1 MTTMDSAARERTET
15 ADPAATPSPTVG
27 KAPAA
32 GYRNDAPPAFALT
45 PPHNPGQMR
54 VTKRNGGQEV
64 VDVNKIVRA
73 VTRSADGLYAVDP
86 MRVALKTIGG
96 LYDGATTQELDQ
108 LSIRTAAALTA
119 EEPEY
124 GQLAAR
130 LLAAFVDKEVSGQDI
145 QSFSQSISTGFELG
159 ILNERLR
166 DFVQVN
172 ARKLNDAIDTTASRR
187 FEYFGLRTVY
197 DRYLLRHPTKRF
209 VIETPQ
215 YFFMRI
221 ACALG
226 GNDVAETLELYR
238 MLSSLE
244 YLASSPTLFNAGTAH
259 EQLSSC
265 FLLDSPQD
273 ALESI
278 YAKYGDVAQ
287 LSKFAGGIGLAYS
300 RIRSRGSLI
309 KGTNGHSNGLVPW
322 LKTLDASVAAVNQ
335 GGKRKGAACVYL
347 ESWHADIEEF
357 LELRENTGDDA
368 RRTHNLNLA
377 NWVPDLFMRRV
388 ESDGDWSLFDPKI
401 VPHFVDTWGATFDAA
416 YERAEADGLAVK
428 TIKARELYA
437 RMLRS
442 LAQTGN
448 GWMTFKDRSNATS
461 NQTARPENVIHL
473 SNLCTEI
480 LEVTS
485 EGETAVCNLGSINL
499 ARHVV
504 DGQFDYE
511 KLSTTVRTA
520 VRQLNR
526 VIDLNFYPI
535 ASAKTANVKWRPVGL
550 GVMGLQDVFFKLRL
564 PFDSDEARA
573 LSTRIAEEIYF
584 HALSMSNEI
593 AERDGPHP
601 GFEESRAANGEL
613 QFDYWPA
620 ATPTGKDGRWAELR
634 EKIKAKGLRNS
645 LLIAIAPTATIASIA
660 GCYECIEPQVS
671 NLFKRET
678 LSGDFLVVNRY
689 LVDELKTLGLWTAE
703 IRDQIKLA
711 EGSVQGIAAIPAE
724 LRAVYRTTWELPQ
737 KALIDLAAARGAY
750 IDQSQSLN
758 LFMENPN
765 IGQLSSMYMY
775 AWKSGIKTTYYL
787 RSRPATRIAKT
798 TVSSSAASLPTPA
811 APTAD
816 AQEQAEAAVFCS
828 LENPEYCEA
837 CQ

>member
-1 MTTMDSAARERTET
+1 MTTMDSSARERTET
-15 ADPAATPSPTVG
+15 ADAAVSANNTTD

-32 GYRNDAPPAFALT
+32 GYRNDPPPAFALT

-73 VTRSADGLYAVDP
+73 VTRSADGLFAVDP

-145 QSFSQSISTGFELG
+145 QSFSQSISTGFDLG

-166 DFVQVN
+166 DFVLVN
-172 ARKLNDAIDTTASRR
+172 ARKLNDAIDTTGSRR

-388 ESDGDWSLFDPKI
+388 ETDGDWSLFDPKI
-401 VPHFVDTWGATFDAA
+401 VPHFVDTWGATFEAA
-416 YERAEADGLAVK
+416 YEKAEAEGLAAK
-428 TIKARELYA
+428 SIKARELYA

-485 EGETAVCNLGSINL
+485 EGETAVCNLGSVNL

-511 KLSTTVRTA
+511 KLGTTVRTA

-535 ASAKTANVKWRPVGL
+535 ATAKTANMKWRPVGL

-564 PFDSDEARA
+564 PFDSEEARK
-573 LSTRIAEEIYF
+573 LSTRIQEEIYF
-584 HALSMSNEI
+584 HALSMSNEM
-593 AERDGPHP
+593 AERDGAHP
-601 GFEESRAANGEL
+601 GFDETRAANGEL

-620 ATPTGKDGRWAELR
+620 ATPTGVEGRWAELR

-645 LLIAIAPTATIASIA
+645 LVIAIAPTATIASIA

-689 LVDELKTLGLWTAE
+689 LVDELKTLGLWTADV
-703 IRDQIKLA
+703 RDQIKLA
-711 EGSVQGIAAIPAE
+711 EGSVQGIAAIPAA
-724 LRAVYRTTWELPQ
+724 LREVYRTTWELPQ

-798 TVSSSAASLPTPA
+798 TVSSSSASLPTPA
-811 APTAD
+811 APVAD

>member
-15 ADPAATPSPTVG
+15 AAETTATPNPAAE

-54 VTKRNGGQEV
+54 VKKRNGGQET

-73 VTRSADGLYAVDP
+73 VTRSADGLFSVDP

-108 LSIRTAAALTA
+108 LSIRTSAALTA

-130 LLAAFVDKEVSGQDI
+130 LLSAFIDKEVAGQEI
-145 QSFSQSISTGFELG
+145 QSFSQSIATGAELG
-159 ILNERLR
+159 ILNDRLR
-166 DFVQVN
+166 DFVQTN
-172 ARKLNDAIDTTASRR
+172 SRKLNDAIDTTASRR

-226 GNDVAETLELYR
+226 GNDVTETLELYR

-309 KGTNGHSNGLVPW
+309 KGTNGHSIGLVPW

-388 ESDGDWSLFDPKI
+388 ETDGDWSLFDPKI

-416 YERAEADGLAVK
+416 YEKAEADGLAVK
-428 TIKARELYA
+428 SIKARELYA

-480 LEVTS
+480 LEVTN
-485 EGETAVCNLGSINL
+485 ENETAVCNLGSVNL

-504 DGQFDYE
+504 DGVFDFD
-511 KLSTTVRTA
+511 KLSSTVRTA

-535 ASAKTANVKWRPVGL
+535 ATAKTANVKWRPVGL

-573 LSTRIAEEIYF
+573 LSTRIQEEIYF
-584 HALSMSNEI
+584 HALSQSNEI
-593 AERDGPHP
+593 AERDGAHP
-601 GFEESRAANGEL
+601 GFDESRAANDEL

-620 ATPTGKDGRWAELR
+620 ATPNGKDERWAELR
-634 EKIKAKGLRNS
+634 AKIKQHGLRNS

-689 LVDELKTLGLWTAE
+689 LVEELKTLGLWTAE
-703 IRDQIKLA
+703 VRDQIKLA
-711 EGSVQGIAAIPAE
+711 EGSVQGVAAIPAQ
-724 LRAVYRTTWELPQ
+724 LRAVYRTVWELPQ

-775 AWKSGIKTTYYL
+775 AWKSGVKTTYYL

-798 TVSSSAASLPTPA
+798 TVSASVSAPV
-811 APTAD
+811 APVVD
-816 AQEQAEAAVFCS
+816 AQEEATAAVFCS

>member
-15 ADPAATPSPTVG
+15 ADAAATPSTRTTEQ
-27 KAPAA
+27 APAA
-32 GYRNDAPPAFALT
+32 GYREDAPPAFALT

-54 VTKRNGGQEV
+54 VKKRNGGQET

-73 VTRSADGLYAVDP
+73 VTRSADGLFAVDP

-130 LLAAFVDKEVSGQDI
+130 LLSAFVDKEVSGQDI
-145 QSFSQSISTGFELG
+145 QSFSQSINLGVELG

-166 DFVQVN
+166 AFVQAN
-172 ARKLNDAIDTTASRR
+172 ARKLNDAIDLTASRR

-197 DRYLLRHPTKRF
+197 DRYLLRHPTKRH

-273 ALESI
+273 DLASI

-309 KGTNGHSNGLVPW
+309 RGTNGHSNGLVPW

-388 ESDGDWSLFDPKI
+388 ETDGDWSLFDPKI
-401 VPHFVDTWGATFDAA
+401 VPHFVDTWGETFEAA
-416 YERAEADGLAVK
+416 YAKAEADGIASK
-428 TIKARELYA
+428 TVKARELYA

-480 LEVTS
+480 LEVTN
-485 EGETAVCNLGSINL
+485 EGETAVCNLGSVNL
-499 ARHVV
+499 SRHVV
-504 DGQFDYE
+504 DGAFDFD
-511 KLSTTVRTA
+511 KLATTVRTA

-535 ASAKTANVKWRPVGL
+535 DTARTANMKWRPVGL

-564 PFDSDEARA
+564 PFDSAEALQ
-573 LSTRIAEEIYF
+573 LSTRISEEIYF
-584 HALSMSNEI
+584 HALSQSNEI
-593 AERDGPHP
+593 AERDGAHP
-601 GFEESRAANGEL
+601 GFDESRAANGEL

-620 ATPTGKDGRWAELR
+620 ATPTGKDDRWAELR

-689 LVDELKTLGLWTAE
+689 LVDELKTLGLWTADV
-703 IRDQIKLA
+703 RDQIKLA
-711 EGSVQGIAAIPAE
+711 EGSVQGITSIPE
-724 LRAVYRTTWELPQ
+724 QLRAIYRTVWELPQ

-775 AWKSGIKTTYYL
+775 AWKSGVKTTYYL

-798 TVSSSAASLPTPA
+798 TVTASVA
-811 APTAD
+811 APVAPVVD
-816 AQEQAEAAVFCS
+816 AQDEATAAVFCS